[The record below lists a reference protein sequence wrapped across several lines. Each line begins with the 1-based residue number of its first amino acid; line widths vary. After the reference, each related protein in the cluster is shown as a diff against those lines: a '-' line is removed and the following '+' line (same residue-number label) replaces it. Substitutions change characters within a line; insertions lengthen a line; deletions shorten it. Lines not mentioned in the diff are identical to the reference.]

1 MGKGD
6 RAAAALQEPLLGPGS
21 PNNHNDQF
29 ARTLTRSL
37 EDIQKSLERQSNEDG
52 LRFGM
57 TPVRR
62 MFCLLSLFDFLL
74 VFLLWI
80 IYAQVGKIA
89 RVLTYFL
96 LGRSCQVH
104 IPQKGLQHHDLILQ
118 RRKARCN
125 VIHTDQYTVD
135 DTVSYQNSH
144 VLSVFNRQCQC
155 TRFFYIKEKIL

>member
-6 RAAAALQEPLLGPGS
+6 RAAALQEPLLRS
-21 PNNHNDQF
+21 PDIHNDPF

-80 IYAQVGKIA
+80 IYAQVGKMA
-89 RVLTYFL
+89 TRVLIHFL
-96 LGRSCQVH
+96 PSRSCQVL
-104 IPQKGLQHHDLILQ
+104 IPQKGLQHHNWIFAAQESEMLY
-118 RRKARCN
+118 
-125 VIHTDQYTVD
+125 HTYTAECRSA
-135 DTVSYQNSH
+135 VSEVADCSII
-144 VLSVFNRQCQC
+144 VSLSRALCVF
-155 TRFFYIKEKIL
+155 